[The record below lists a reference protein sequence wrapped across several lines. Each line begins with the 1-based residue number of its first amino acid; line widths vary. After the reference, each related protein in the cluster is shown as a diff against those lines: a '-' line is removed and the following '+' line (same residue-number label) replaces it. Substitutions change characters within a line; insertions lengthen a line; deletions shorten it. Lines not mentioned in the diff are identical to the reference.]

1 MRSGLDQ
8 TCDCGADG
16 QTMQYVNESSSVR
29 GSRLRYTSWSPSIVL
44 FLHVIT
50 KSKGKARFE
59 EIRTNKPVVRPFPP
73 FQACRT
79 PVRNI

>member
-8 TCDCGADG
+8 TCDCGADD
-16 QTMQYVNESSSVR
+16 QTIEYVNESSSVR
-29 GSRLRYTSWSPSIVL
+29 GSRLRYTSWSPSIV

-59 EIRTNKPVVRPFPP
+59 EIRTNKPVARPFPP
-73 FQACRT
+73 FQAYRT
-79 PVRNI
+79 RVRNI